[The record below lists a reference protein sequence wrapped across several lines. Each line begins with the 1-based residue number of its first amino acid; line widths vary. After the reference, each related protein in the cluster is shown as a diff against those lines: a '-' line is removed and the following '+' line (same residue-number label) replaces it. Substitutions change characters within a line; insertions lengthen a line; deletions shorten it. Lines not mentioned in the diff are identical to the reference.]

1 MRRASAWWLALALT
15 VILTIPAAPPW
26 HPSIQASGDPPPGPC
41 ESGYV
46 APTPVLVAVSELPIV
61 VSSTAA
67 DYFVLYVERPNPNN
81 PRRWIPVSVTRGQ
94 AGTTT
99 LTDNLDALSPDK
111 YRVEQYQV
119 AQPGDLDGDCVDDI
133 TELDDLGAQNPINP
147 TRTTTDVTVRA
158 ALESRQ
164 AFQELS
170 SQRDV
175 DNSDYEPLSGL
186 EYVMFLI
193 LGEFES
199 NPSIYFMDSNDP
211 KWHAALLE
219 ELRQL
224 GEPERHLLVA
234 MRGNLVYHPNVIAP
248 DGSLGMYRFS
258 YSLGTG
264 GFSRTA
270 NLYQLLASAMP
281 LLENNLAYYPRSEQG
296 LLHYRREQA
305 QYDASRVNI
314 LLQEDILPD
323 VDYMPLNQA
332 EGYGRLR
339 LMAAGDEPRPG
350 DIPIYESL
358 PNDLPRV
365 AGSITTVPQTPLSH
379 VNLRAIQNGVP
390 NAFLR
395 DILTTKQYADL
406 IGKHVYFAVAA
417 DGFTL
422 REATKAEVDAH
433 HAKSRPTATQTLTR
447 DLSVTAITPL
457 ANVSFADWDA
467 FGVKAANMAELS
479 KLNLPAGVVPTG
491 YAVPFYF
498 YDEFMKAN
506 GFYDEIETML
516 ADPSFQSD
524 YAVQESMLKALR
536 KKIKKGTTPAWMIK
550 ALEDMHA
557 AYPEGTSLRYRSS
570 TNNEDLPAFNGA
582 GLYSSK
588 TQDPDETADEG
599 IDKSIKA
606 VWASLWNYRA
616 FLERDYYRVDHKSVA
631 MGVLVHPNYSDEKA
645 NGVAVSHDPISFS
658 PNAYYVNTQIGED
671 LVTNPEAR
679 SYPEQ
684 LLLDANGKAS
694 VLTRSNHAPAGQL
707 LMSDAQMRQLRRHL
721 EVIHHRFRQ
730 LYQVKDG
737 ERFAIEI
744 EFKITAANQL
754 AIKQARPWVF
764 AETLSLTPT
773 VSLAFAEETVTE
785 GAPLT
790 LVLSRRGGDRSK
802 PLDIQ
807 LEWTD
812 PDGKIQ
818 GTAPTSAQFPAA
830 QAALSLSLPTVLT
843 AQVEPESTITAR
855 ITANSAYVL
864 GDPSA
869 ASVTVTDQAGTSE
882 LSITAGPDV
891 TEGEEAVFT
900 LTADPAPI
908 TPLAVLLTVSGDED
922 YIYDRDLGQR
932 TAIIPS
938 GVTTVTLRI
947 GTSVDSLDEAADG
960 RVVATLDTPL
970 ADAGYSVSDT
980 ASSASITV
988 ADDDN
993 GEGLAY
999 TASPSVVAAVRALAA
1014 QTQHGSVHV
1023 NRWQRVLVAFGEH
1036 DGTGVTGGAMTAA
1049 EAQQMADRHSSPV
1062 WDQVVAELEQIE
1074 SGTVKPVTIYLL
1086 LYAVQLTEGG
1096 PLSGG
1101 PGAAGRTKLAI
1112 GLSRELLAGETLV
1125 VPFKVDGDADA
1136 WRLSDPNDPNDPNA
1150 SFGAQSSITFS
1161 DSDGFLTLLDL
1172 TAEDDADADDETIT
1186 FDFDSAR
1193 PPTLNG
1199 NTAGVTLGTNSGF
1212 DGVETTA
1219 TRLIIIDDD
1228 QPPPPTPEVNI
1239 TSAADGSEG
1248 GNVSFTLTAT
1258 PAPAADLPVTVTISV
1273 SGDYGVTAGSRT
1285 VTIPA
1290 SGSATLTLATTDDQT
1305 DEPDGSVTAT
1315 LATGSGYT
1323 IGSLSAQTAAVADN
1337 DDPPVPEL
1345 VVTPVV
1351 SITGGS
1357 AITEGGSASFTISA
1371 NPSPT
1376 ADIDVTVTVS
1386 EVGDFG
1392 ASTGQRTVRITS
1404 GQTSQT
1410 FTVSTADDSTDESDG
1425 SITVSLASGS
1435 GYTGSGSATVA
1446 VADNDD
1452 PPQPIEQADPP
1463 VDGDLPDVATLTAC
1477 EGEPELLIGSPTAS
1491 RSDASVD
1498 FEVMLSCLPSGNPM
1512 ILLVPVR
1519 DGIIGENLFISLT
1532 RDTPSATVTV
1542 DIGGE
1547 AALGLAIGWES
1558 GLAGRDVQGDVV
1570 FSD

>member
-1 MRRASAWWLALALT
+1 MRRASAWQLALALI

-99 LTDNLDALSPDK
+99 LRDNLAALSPDK
-111 YRVEQYQV
+111 YRVEKYQV

-164 AFQELS
+164 AFQALS

-281 LLENNLAYYPRSEQG
+281 LLNNNLAYYPRSAQG
-296 LLHYRREQA
+296 LLHYRREQS

-323 VDYMPLNQA
+323 EDYMPLNQA

-339 LMAAGDEPRPG
+339 LMAAGDDPRPG
-350 DIPIYESL
+350 DIPIFESL

-395 DILTTKQYADL
+395 DILTTTQYADL

-467 FGVKAANMAELS
+467 FGVKAANLAELS

-516 ADPSFQSD
+516 ANQGFQSD

-616 FLERDYYRVDHKSVA
+616 FLERDYYRVDHQSVA

-721 EVIHHRFRQ
+721 EAIHHRFRQ

-764 AETLSLTPT
+764 AETLSLKPT

-790 LVLSRRGGDRSK
+790 LALSRRGGDRSK

-843 AQVEPESTITAR
+843 AQVEPKSTITAR

-869 ASVTVTDQAGTSE
+869 ASVTVTDQAGMSE

-891 TEGEEAVFT
+891 TEGDEAVFT

-932 TAIIPS
+932 TAIIPA

-960 RVVATLDTPL
+960 RVIATLDTPL
-970 ADAGYSVSDT
+970 ADAGYRVSDT

-993 GEGLAY
+993 TEGLAY

-1014 QTQHGSVHV
+1014 QTQHGSAHV

-1036 DGTGVTGGAMTAA
+1036 DGTGVTGGAMTTA
-1049 EAQQMADRHSSPV
+1049 EAQLMADRHSSPV

-1101 PGAAGRTKLAI
+1101 PRAAGGTKLAI

-1136 WRLSDPNDPNDPNA
+1136 WRLSDPNDPNA

-1172 TAEDDADADDETIT
+1172 TAEGDADADEETIT
-1186 FDFDSAR
+1186 IDFDSAR

-1228 QPPPPTPEVNI
+1228 QPPPTPEVNI
-1239 TSAADGSEG
+1239 TSASGGSEG
-1248 GNVSFTLTAT
+1248 G
-1258 PAPAADLPVTVTISV
+1258 
-1273 SGDYGVTAGSRT
+1273 G
-1285 VTIPA
+1285 
-1290 SGSATLTLATTDDQT
+1290 
-1305 DEPDGSVTAT
+1305 
-1315 LATGSGYT
+1315 
-1323 IGSLSAQTAAVADN
+1323 
-1337 DDPPVPEL
+1337 
-1345 VVTPVV
+1345 
-1351 SITGGS
+1351 
-1357 AITEGGSASFTISA
+1357 EGGG
-1371 NPSPT
+1371 
-1376 ADIDVTVTVS
+1376 
-1386 EVGDFG
+1386 EHG
-1392 ASTGQRTVRITS
+1392 GQ
-1404 GQTSQT
+1404 
-1410 FTVSTADDSTDESDG
+1410 
-1425 SITVSLASGS
+1425 
-1435 GYTGSGSATVA
+1435 
-1446 VADNDD
+1446 
-1452 PPQPIEQADPP
+1452 
-1463 VDGDLPDVATLTAC
+1463 
-1477 EGEPELLIGSPTAS
+1477 
-1491 RSDASVD
+1491 
-1498 FEVMLSCLPSGNPM
+1498 
-1512 ILLVPVR
+1512 
-1519 DGIIGENLFISLT
+1519 
-1532 RDTPSATVTV
+1532 
-1542 DIGGE
+1542 GGE
-1547 AALGLAIGWES
+1547 GAEGG
-1558 GLAGRDVQGDVV
+1558 GG
-1570 FSD
+1570 